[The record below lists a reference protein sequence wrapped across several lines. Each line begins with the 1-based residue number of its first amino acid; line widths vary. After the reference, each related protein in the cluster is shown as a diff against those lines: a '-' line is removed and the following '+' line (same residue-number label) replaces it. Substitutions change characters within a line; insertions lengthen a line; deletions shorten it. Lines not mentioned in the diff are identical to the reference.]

1 MAQDDR
7 LDKFLEDHIPV
18 SKPRIQSLAKYHYPK
33 QQDSPWCN
41 EFAAMGAEA
50 LTSSGR
56 EEVYLVYANEHVVVY
71 DLIDTWDFRFN
82 IVFRNYRYP
91 MLNALRT
98 NKSKIWEEVKE
109 FQFFE
114 AWSTKYYE
122 FLEVPLSTYKLVRN
136 L

>member
-1 MAQDDR
+1 MIQSDR

-18 SKPRIQSLAKYHYPK
+18 SKPKIQSLVKYHSHNPS
-33 QQDSPWCN
+33 SPWCN

-56 EEVYLVYANEHVVVY
+56 DEVYLIYANEHVVVY

-82 IVFRNYRYP
+82 VVFRNYRYP
-91 MLNALRT
+91 MLNALGT

-122 FLEVPLSTYKLVRN
+122 FTEVPLATYKLVRN